1 MTVKDAYPLLGNEES
16 FNVLAGAKYFTTLKL
31 ASEYHQRAM
40 DPKDQDKMAFMMPF
54 GLFKY
59 MKMRFALT
67 GAPATFRPLMNVV
80 MSDFVFNFLLVY
92 LDNLQIFSQSFNDH
106 LQHLEEV
113 LQKLARLKLNLEKC
127 QPL

>member
-1 MTVKDAYPLLGNEES
+1 
-16 FNVLAGAKYFTTLKL
+16 
-31 ASEYHQRAM
+31 M
-40 DPKDQDKMAFMMPF
+40 DPKDQDKTAFMMPF
-54 GLFKY
+54 SLFKY

-92 LDNLQIFSQSFNDH
+92 LDNLQIFSQSFNNH